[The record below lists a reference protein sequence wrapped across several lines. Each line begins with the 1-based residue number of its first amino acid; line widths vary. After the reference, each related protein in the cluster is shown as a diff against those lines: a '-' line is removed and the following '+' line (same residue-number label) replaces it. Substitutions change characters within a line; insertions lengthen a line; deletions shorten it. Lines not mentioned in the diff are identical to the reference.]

1 MNKNDTVTLI
11 QTARNTASFIN
22 DRTGLR
28 EQNILVPGDIKSVN
42 GNTITVTKENRSIIY
57 TYKFRTSSPIYTR
70 LI

>member
-70 LI
+70 SI

>member
-57 TYKFRTSSPIYTR
+57 TYKFRNSSPVYTR
-70 LI
+70 SL

>member
-57 TYKFRTSSPIYTR
+57 TYKFRTSSPVYTR
-70 LI
+70 SL

>member
-57 TYKFRTSSPIYTR
+57 TYKFRTSSPVYTR
-70 LI
+70 SF

>member
-22 DRTGLR
+22 NRTGLR

-57 TYKFRTSSPIYTR
+57 TYKFRTSSPVYTR
-70 LI
+70 SL

>member
-11 QTARNTASFIN
+11 QTAKNTASFIN

-70 LI
+70 SI

>member
-28 EQNILVPGDIKSVN
+28 EQNILVHGDIKSVN

-57 TYKFRTSSPIYTR
+57 TYKFRTSSPVYTR
-70 LI
+70 SI

>member
-57 TYKFRTSSPIYTR
+57 TYKFRTSSPVYTR
-70 LI
+70 SI